1 MINPNYQNILSKIET
16 FPGIPGA
23 AVKLLALLDDPETSV
38 SEIEEILHF
47 EAN

>member
-1 MINPNYQNILSKIET
+1 MINTNYQNILSKIEM

-23 AVKLLALLDDPETSV
+23 AVKLLALRDDPETSV
-38 SEIEEILHF
+38 SEIEEIPQF